1 MSESVLYRPAVTRE
15 THERIISRAEA
26 RHREVLEDFATWLGD
41 VRGLAVSTIAV
52 RLRSARRLLDRVVGE
67 SAVEVALSRIDAARL
82 DDLFV
87 DLGRKL
93 LYPSLRQT
101 RSGVRLF
108 LSFLADRGSVD
119 ARLSSLVPPVATQR
133 GTQVPRGFSD
143 EQIARALSS
152 LSGSSPSQIRDRAII
167 VLLTVYG
174 VRRAQIAGLR
184 LSDIDWKKQRIHF
197 PAHKGGKPLLESLH
211 PAAAASLA
219 RYIEEVRPRDCGPAL
234 FFRFHPEPLE
244 PLRPGAITTLVLF
257 RLKAAGIEDRC
268 RGPHRFRHAFATRV
282 LRSGGSLK
290 DIADLLG
297 HRHLDSAAIYA
308 KVDEHGLRQAALE
321 WPEVLR

>member
-1 MSESVLYRPAVTRE
+1 MSDGVLYRPEITPE

-26 RHREVLEDFATWLGD
+26 RYREVLGDFAAWLRDG
-41 VRGLAVSTIAV
+41 RGLAAGTIAV
-52 RLRSARRLLDRVVGE
+52 RLHLANRLLERVVGG
-67 SAVEVALSRIDAARL
+67 SALEAALSRIDAPRL

-87 DLGRKL
+87 DFGRELG
-93 LYPSLRQT
+93 YASLRNM
-101 RSGVRLF
+101 RSTVRLF
-108 LSFLADRGSVD
+108 LRFAVDRGWVD
-119 ARLSSLVPPVATQR
+119 PPLPSLVPRVATRR
-133 GTQVPRGFSD
+133 GMQVPRGFSD
-143 EQIARALSS
+143 EQIALALSW
-152 LSGSSPSQIRDRAII
+152 LSGSSPGQIRDRAIF
-167 VLLTVYG
+167 VLLAIYG

-184 LSDIDWKKQRIHF
+184 LSDIDWKKRRIHF

-219 RYIEEVRPRDCGPAL
+219 RYIEQVRPRDCGPAL
-234 FFRFHPEPLE
+234 FFRLRPKPLE
-244 PLRPGAITTLVLF
+244 PLRPGAISAMVMF
-257 RLKAAGIEDRC
+257 RLEAAGIEDPK

-297 HRHLDSAAIYA
+297 HRHLDSASIYA
-308 KVDEHGLRQAALE
+308 KVDERGLREAALE